1 LENSLL
7 RFILLSER
15 YHKSLSLEIAER
27 LFSEESIERA
37 KISMPELFGQK
48 GFAGRCPRQ
57 ESLEMKKIS
66 DKKFK
71 LGSKRLNLLKYFPW
85 IRFVGITGSVAFES
99 ARCGDDIDVII
110 ATAPNRLWIVRPF
123 VNLIYSLLRWRRRV
137 SGKNNKNKLCFNLWV
152 DGDNLSLIEE
162 LGDDSRA
169 DVEHF
174 IRALEIVMIK
184 PVDIKELFP
193 KLRFNEII
201 IKNSEIKNYFPK
213 VFKKA
218 KFACGQAKPA
228 RDKSDSARAKAK
240 STCGQAKSARHKSD
254 SESSQLPILNFIF
267 KSLNLVAMKMQIA
280 YMKVL
285 GHCLDGTEI
294 SKGKAKFSPDKNW
307 QKREKLLRDIVEEYD
322 L

>member
-48 GFAGRCPRQ
+48 GFVGRCPRQ
-57 ESLEMKKIS
+57 KSLEMKKIS

-71 LGSKRLNLLKYFPW
+71 LGSKRLNLLKYLPW
-85 IRFVGITGSVAFES
+85 IRSVGITGSVAFES
-99 ARCGDDIDVII
+99 AKCGDDIDIVIV
-110 ATAPNRLWIVRPF
+110 TAPNRLWIIRPL
-123 VNLIYSLLRWRRRV
+123 VNLIYSLLGWRRRV
-137 SGKNNKNKLCFNLWV
+137 SGKDNRNKLCFNLWV
-152 DGDNLSLIEE
+152 DGNNLSLIQE
-162 LGDDSRA
+162 LGGDSGA
-169 DVEHF
+169 DAEHF
-174 IRALEIVMIK
+174 IRALEIVMIR
-184 PVDIKELFP
+184 PVDIKGHFP

-201 IKNSEIKNYFPK
+201 IKNPEIKNYFPK

-218 KFACGQAKPA
+218 KFACGQAKSA
-228 RDKSDSARAKAK
+228 RDKSDS
-240 STCGQAKSARHKSD
+240 SCEQTKSARDKSD

-267 KSLNLVAMKMQIA
+267 NPLNLVAMKLQIA

-294 SKGKAKFSPDKNW
+294 TKGKAKFSPDKNW